1 MHSQSITVCI
11 SDKHTPQ
18 HRHQGGKTIKYLEE
32 AGSPGR
38 RLMVCVNQALFL
50 SRWVCLCPQAA
61 GLSPRGA
68 GRQARMPLRCAQREE
83 AFYRLQ
89 GYVHSVEHDRWPLVT
104 RPRHFISVQSWVA
117 KQKLGK
123 CTMKTTQLELIFF
136 KGFGLFHRHT
146 EGLVLVHNAQCGGA
160 RP

>member
-1 MHSQSITVCI
+1 MSYFLHFVIFFLNRHFKTFALVSYQYSIYLVFMHSQSITVCI

-32 AGSPGR
+32 TGSPGR

-68 GRQARMPLRCAQREE
+68 GRQARMLLRCAQREE

-89 GYVHSVEHDRWPLVT
+89 GYVHSVEHDR
-104 RPRHFISVQSWVA
+104 
-117 KQKLGK
+117 
-123 CTMKTTQLELIFF
+123 
-136 KGFGLFHRHT
+136 
-146 EGLVLVHNAQCGGA
+146 
-160 RP
+160 